1 MDKDKKHSSPKLKP
15 SSRNQARTSWVKHGH
30 KKLYAFVGILLVA
43 TILGVWALSSSSAGV
58 ALKIGGTAPDFT
70 FTTLDG
76 SQSRFGT
83 YLGRPVVLWWVAT
96 WCTSCQDGT
105 RLFVQS
111 YYNQYKAAGVVLLE
125 IESYQNLGQPG
136 PSLSG
141 FASQYGYS
149 GQTGWVLG
157 EGSQQGMNAYNP
169 SSYLDYYYV
178 ISSQGVVLG
187 QGPDLPG
194 GFGTALQQASGR

>member
-1 MDKDKKHSSPKLKP
+1 MDKDKKNSPHKP
-15 SSRNQARTSWVKHGH
+15 SSRSQVRTSWVKHGH
-30 KKLYAFVGILLVA
+30 NKLYASVGILLIPV
-43 TILGVWALSSSSAGV
+43 ILGAWALSSSSPGV
-58 ALKIGGTAPDFT
+58 PLKVGGTAPDFT
-70 FTTLDG
+70 FTTSDG
-76 SQSRFGT
+76 SQSRFSA
-83 YLGRPVVLWWVAT
+83 YPGRPVVLWWITT

-157 EGSQQGMNAYNP
+157 EGSQEATKAYNP
-169 SSYLDYYYV
+169 SSYLDYYYA
-178 ISSQGVVLG
+178 ISSQGIIVG
-187 QGPDLPG
+187 QGPNLPG
-194 GFGTALQQASGR
+194 GFGSALQQASGR